1 MFDGIRS
8 LVLHLEHFV
17 LQHPE
22 TTAVGCSREVGVAL
36 LAVRYLVF
44 GPVVA
49 MGKDSVGTIVIVAT
63 VCQYE
68 VMASSKN
75 RTPTPTPTTYQVESM
90 CRDILLL
97 PVEGEQEGPHTP
109 VMEPATTCIP
119 GVVGIAADDLAELG
133 ADQGHSVPL
142 VVAFL
147 MEGCCS
153 EVVLRGS
160 EDPIYP
166 LGVAEDVSQES
177 CLLWLMVQDGGVD
190 FKGASLLLDLQT
202 GIAVVNFLFL
212 H

>member
-1 MFDGIRS
+1 MFDVMRS
-8 LVLHLEHFV
+8 LVVHLEHFV
-17 LQHPE
+17 LHHPE
-22 TTAVGCSREVGVAL
+22 TTAASCSREVGVAL

-49 MGKDSVGTIVIVAT
+49 MGEDSVRTAVIVAT

-75 RTPTPTPTTYQVESM
+75 RTPTPTPTTYQVVSM
-90 CRDILLL
+90 CRDVLLL
-97 PVEGEQEGPHTP
+97 AVEGEQERPHTP

-119 GVVGIAADDLAELG
+119 GVVRIAADCFAELG
-133 ADQGHSVPL
+133 ANQGQSVPS

-147 MEGCCS
+147 VEGGCS

-160 EDPIYP
+160 ENPLYP
-166 LGVAEDVSQES
+166 LGVAEDVLQEI
-177 CLLWLMVQDGGVD
+177 CLFWLIVQDGGVD
-190 FKGASLLLDLQT
+190 FKGAFLLLDLQT
-202 GIAVVNFLFL
+202 GRAVVNFLLL